1 MKENKLGFSVFRVV
15 RVDGI
20 IRECIDI
27 SGKPNK
33 YGKPKIFATRAKA
46 QEWIDKRSY
55 FGMSWHY
62 EIVEDSI

>member
-1 MKENKLGFSVFRVV
+1 MKEIRVIFYSYRVV
-15 RVDGI
+15 CVDGP

-33 YGKPKIFATRAKA
+33 YGKPKIFATREKA

-55 FGMSWHY
+55 LGMSWHY
-62 EIVEDSI
+62 EIMEDSI